1 MISYIILYHTVLYHI
16 ILYYIP
22 PPWVTPREPG
32 APGLVGGTVASPG
45 LVPSMGSL
53 PEFPWRVGS
62 PDPWGGF
69 GRCGFPM
76 GSPRGLMGKPR
87 LCLLI
92 LSSMGLPCPAGF
104 GLWSGLLGCW
114 VIGFGPV
121 SLRGCGVPAPPA
133 GRLPEADCPPWS
145 TVWPWLIP
153 DPACGPAHAG
163 GPLTGRA
170 GLEAWRALRWLC
182 PFAVQGWDRPWL
194 GRGARV
200 FA

>member
-1 MISYIILYHTVLYHI
+1 MK
-16 ILYYIP
+16 
-22 PPWVTPREPG
+22 
-32 APGLVGGTVASPG
+32 SPG
-45 LVPSMGSL
+45 LVLSMGSL

-62 PDPWGGF
+62 PDPWGGL

-133 GRLPEADCPPWS
+133 GPLPEADCPPWS
-145 TVWPWLIP
+145 NVWPWLISRP
-153 DPACGPAHAG
+153 SVRARARWRTADGARRVGGLARSAVVFVPARG
-163 GPLTGRA
+163 GNH
-170 GLEAWRALRWLC
+170 
-182 PFAVQGWDRPWL
+182 PWL

-200 FA
+200 FARFGSWGWAGTSSTWIWISGFLLLPGRAAGWGVNP